1 MAQLGNSTATR
12 IRPYRA
18 RLGLGTYPI
27 AYFQESTAV
36 AGNGSSDCIRVGD
49 VVQFDVNVATANH
62 RVVRASTMANVPNL
76 VSTAIIGIAAN
87 TPASTV
93 TAASPG
99 PEKGVAVYLAT
110 PGVEFLFPTKL
121 SGATHVSSLAGG
133 GRRCALA
140 YDSTD
145 NIFYADPANSTA
157 GDASIII
164 TEVIDAGTTNGLV
177 VGRFISTNTA
187 RFVSA
192 AF

>member
-1 MAQLGNSTATR
+1 MAELGNSTATR

-18 RLGLGTYPI
+18 RLGLASFPI

-36 AGNGSSDCIRVGD
+36 AGNGSSDCIKVGD
-49 VVQFDVNVATANH
+49 VVQFDVNVATAAH
-62 RVVRASTMANVPNL
+62 RVVKSSTMTNVPNL
-76 VSTAIIGIAAN
+76 VSTAILGIAAN

-99 PEKGVAVYLAT
+99 PANGVAVYLAT

-121 SGATHVSSLAGG
+121 AGASHVSSLAGN
-133 GRRCALA
+133 RRCALA
-140 YDSTD
+140 YDSTL
-145 NIFYADPANSTA
+145 NIFYADPGNSTA
-157 GDASIII
+157 GDATIVI
-164 TEVIDAGTTNGLV
+164 TEVIDPGTTNGLV
-177 VGRFISTNTA
+177 VGKFLSTNTS

>member
-1 MAQLGNSTATR
+1 MPQLGNSTATR

-18 RLGLGTYPI
+18 RLGLGTFPI
-27 AYFQESTAV
+27 AYFQESSIV
-36 AGNGSSDCIRVGD
+36 GGSASNAIKVGD
-49 VVQFDVNVATANH
+49 VIQFDVNVATAAH

-93 TAASPG
+93 TASSPG
-99 PEKGVAVYLAT
+99 PDNGVAVYLPT

-121 SGATHVSSLAGG
+121 AGSAHVSSLAGG
-133 GRRCALA
+133 RRTALA

-157 GDASIII
+157 GDATILI